1 MDASI
6 FIFKIFRLPP
16 VAQSSAR
23 HIQMKSSFK
32 SNSWIMLYI
41 YQYTLDDLI
50 YVCPS
55 LCPSVDAWLGK
66 MVQSHNCSPL
76 TPIIIKLLMSQGC
89 VLVILGLMTELNV
102 LYQVFLA
109 IRQHVLTS
117 DWLRH
122 FSALGR
128 RLKCTI
134 LIMRCQDKSI
144 RPFHIFDFSETLNG
158 I

>member
-1 MDASI
+1 MVTHVDWYFKRSGKNINNRSLTVSVAECLEAPCWKRGVAGSIPDGASI
-6 FIFKIFRLPP
+6 FIFKSFRLPP
-16 VAQSSAR
+16 VSQSSVK

-89 VLVILGLMTELNV
+89 ALVI
-102 LYQVFLA
+102 
-109 IRQHVLTS
+109 
-117 DWLRH
+117 
-122 FSALGR
+122 
-128 RLKCTI
+128 
-134 LIMRCQDKSI
+134 
-144 RPFHIFDFSETLNG
+144 
-158 I
+158 